1 MRNKL
6 EKFMMQMTGQSEV
19 AHFLL
24 NLGRRESSQ
33 LSQAGGHWTPVKL
46 RFLNKSIC
54 PRLSPE
60 DHENV
65 TYPLEK
71 TGAEKEGQ
79 KRLCANLLNALPV
92 ISLKM

>member
-1 MRNKL
+1 MT
-6 EKFMMQMTGQSEV
+6 QMTGQSEV

-24 NLGRRESSQ
+24 NSGSWASSQ
-33 LSQAGGHWTPVKL
+33 LSQVGGHGTPTKL

-71 TGAEKEGQ
+71 MGAEKEGQ
-79 KRLCANLLNALPV
+79 KRLRANLLNALPV